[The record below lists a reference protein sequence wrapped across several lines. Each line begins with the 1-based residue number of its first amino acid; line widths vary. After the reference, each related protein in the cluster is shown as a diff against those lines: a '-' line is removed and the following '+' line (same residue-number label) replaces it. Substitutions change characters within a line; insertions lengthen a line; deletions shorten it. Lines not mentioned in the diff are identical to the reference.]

1 MLDKKR
7 ESFKEEEK
15 KIGRIFNHLGIS
27 PNQWTL
33 ISVLA
38 GLISLYFI
46 VKQYFIFAIV
56 FFLISGFAD
65 YLNGI
70 IARHRDVYTK
80 LFRYFDT
87 VSDRYVDGIVLFGM
101 LFLPL
106 PNILFPGY
114 VWIFLLLFG
123 SLTTAFVKAAA
134 KEKELVIKELK
145 GGLITRAERILLIS
159 IALFLGTIDASFV
172 WTTYLLIFLV
182 IITNFTAL
190 QRIFSAVRAE
200 GKQ

>member
-1 MLDKKR
+1 
-7 ESFKEEEK
+7 
-15 KIGRIFNHLGIS
+15 
-27 PNQWTL
+27 
-33 ISVLA
+33 
-38 GLISLYFI
+38 
-46 VKQYFIFAIV
+46 
-56 FFLISGFAD
+56 
-65 YLNGI
+65 
-70 IARHRDVYTK
+70 
-80 LFRYFDT
+80 
-87 VSDRYVDGIVLFGM
+87 M

-134 KEKELVIKELK
+134 KEKELVVRELK

-172 WTTYLLIFLV
+172 WTTYLLIFLAV
-182 IITNFTAL
+182 ITNFTAL
-190 QRIFSAVRAE
+190 QRIFSAVKAE